1 MSQRN
6 SLLVGIIM
14 AICGTVVLGADRMIA
29 SADASSGYGI
39 SMTTFTYVGLGIL
52 AVAAIWLFFVKPKKT
67 PTNSNT
73 EEK

>member
-6 SLLVGIIM
+6 NLLVGIIV

-29 SADASSGYGI
+29 SADANSNYGL
-39 SMTTFTYVGLGIL
+39 SMTTFTYVGLGL
-52 AVAAIWLFFVKPKKT
+52 LVVAAIWLFLVKPKKT
-67 PTNSNT
+67 T